1 MFRKGKER
9 IFFGRPGSGTSDH
22 REHRKKMT
30 TENTEKISRSP
41 EETEKIGEK
50 LACELKPGDVVAL
63 IGGIG
68 AGKTTFVRGLAQGLG
83 VPPSSVASPSFVLV
97 RQYTS
102 GRLPLYHADLFRLEN
117 LPAAA
122 SVGLEE
128 CYEAGGVTLI
138 EWANKVP
145 GVLPE
150 EFLEIRFDTVDPET
164 RRLTAVPHG
173 FCWQGRK
180 LFS

>member
-1 MFRKGKER
+1 M
-9 IFFGRPGSGTSDH
+9 
-22 REHRKKMT
+22 
-30 TENTEKISRSP
+30 EKVSRSP
-41 EETEKIGEK
+41 EETEALGVG
-50 LACELKPGDVVAL
+50 LAKNLKNGDVVTL
-63 IGGIG
+63 IGEIG
-68 AGKTTFVRGLAQGLG
+68 AGKTTFVRGLARGLG
-83 VPPSSVASPSFVLV
+83 VPAGLVASPSFVLV

-102 GRLPLYHADLFRLEN
+102 GRMPLYHADLFRLDN
-117 LPAAA
+117 LPQAC

-150 EFLEIRFDTVDPET
+150 QFLEIRFEAPDPGT

-173 FCWQGRK
+173 PLYAGREF
-180 LFS
+180 LE